1 MKKVIR
7 YLLPCFCLFLCMG
20 AIFSGQMGKLA
31 TLGEKTGAQGEQQRF
46 LEYLDQLFREE
57 ITANTINLHYTL
69 KNPDQYGIR
78 EYPVTLGQVNT
89 QESVEATAMLEN
101 MQAALKSFDSKKLDP
116 QYAMIYD
123 MLEDEVELELGAAEL
138 YLYQEPLR
146 PSTGVA
152 GELPVLLAE
161 YTFYSEKD
169 IQDYLALLGQL
180 PEYFSQVLKLERE
193 KADAGMFMPEYAA
206 NEVIDQCENFVKDTE
221 NNYLLDTFADKV
233 QGLEVDQA
241 SYIQQNE
248 AVVAEA
254 VIPAYEQ
261 LIAGLRDILS
271 ELSGQEW
278 NQQGLYHLPQGTAYY
293 EYLVRSYTGS
303 DLTIKEMQQAAK
315 ERRAYDMSEAARL
328 IREDPDLLTV
338 SASYSFDLQDPV
350 AILQQLQEK
359 MAADFP
365 TAPDTAYTVK
375 YVHPSLEAHLAPAF
389 YLAVP
394 IDDISQNA
402 IYINGSSNYQKLK
415 LYTTLAHEG
424 FPGHLYQNIME
435 RSQDFLPIRSL
446 LGTSGYSEGWA
457 TYVEM
462 ISYGYADLEPGLGE
476 LLMHDQSALLSLY
489 ATADLGIHGE
499 GWSLEDMT
507 EFFGEYQISD
517 QQVLTDI
524 YQLIVEEPAHYL
536 KYYIG
541 YLEFLKLKEEA
552 QNAWGDGYS
561 DYKFH
566 EVLMELGPAQFDILR
581 KYFPQEV

>member
-1 MKKVIR
+1 MKKIVK
-7 YLLPCFCLFLCMG
+7 YLAVCLCLFLCLG
-20 AIFSGQMGKLA
+20 AIFSGQMGQLA
-31 TLGEKTGAQGEQQRF
+31 TLGEKTGAQGEQQCF

-69 KNPDQYGIR
+69 KNPDQYGIVD
-78 EYPVTLGQVNT
+78 YPVTLGQINSEENIT
-89 QESVEATAMLEN
+89 ATAMLEN
-101 MQAALKSFDSKKLDP
+101 MQAALSEFDPKKLDS

-123 MLEDEVELELGAAEL
+123 MLEDEIETELSAASL

-161 YTFYSEKD
+161 YTFYEERD
-169 IQDYLALLGQL
+169 IKDYLTLLGEL
-180 PEYFSQVLKLERE
+180 PEYFAQVLKLEQE
-193 KADAGMFMPEYAA
+193 KAEAGLFMPEYAA
-206 NEVIDQCENFVKDTE
+206 REVIDQCENFVKDKE

-233 QGLEVDQA
+233 QIMEVDQEA
-241 SYIQQNE
+241 YIQQNE

-261 LIAGLRDILS
+261 LIVGLEEILAGLQ
-271 ELSGQEW
+271 GQEW
-278 NQQGLYHLPQGTAYY
+278 NQQGLYYLPQGKEYY
-293 EYLVRSYTGS
+293 EYLVKSYTGS
-303 DLTIKEMQQAAK
+303 DMTVKEMQQAAK
-315 ERRAYDMSEAARL
+315 ERRAYDMSEAAKL
-328 IREDPDLLTV
+328 IREDPNLLTI
-338 SASYSFDLQDPV
+338 STSYSFDLQDPV
-350 AILQQLQEK
+350 AILEQLQEK
-359 MAADFP
+359 MASDFP
-365 TAPDTAYTVK
+365 TAPDTTYSVK
-375 YVHPSLEAHLAPAF
+375 YVHPSLEAHMAPAF

-507 EFFGEYQISD
+507 AFFGEYQITD
-517 QQVLTDI
+517 QQVLTEI

-541 YLEFLKLKEEA
+541 YLEFLSLKEEA
-552 QNAWGDGYS
+552 QKKWGDSYS
-561 DYKFH
+561 DYRFH
-566 EVLMELGPAQFDILR
+566 EVLMELGPAQFEILR
-581 KYFPQEV
+581 KYFPKE